1 MPVDILNS
9 DKLKELENAYRA
21 AINDAAAKS
30 TGLLDADSVA
40 ESKIQLRV
48 SEANRDLFSE
58 AVENKELEGM
68 AVKKAKEKLK
78 QEDTQQAWENL
89 DKLDDCQSPRG
100 KGRAYMYK
108 P

>member
-9 DKLKELENAYRA
+9 EKLKELEDAYRA
-21 AINDAAAKS
+21 ALNDAAAKS

-58 AVENKELEGM
+58 AVENKGLEDM

-78 QEDTQQAWENL
+78 QEI
-89 DKLDDCQSPRG
+89 
-100 KGRAYMYK
+100 GRASCRERVCQYV
-108 P
+108 